1 MKSFLKL
8 TDVNSPDLYSILNEN
23 VRRIKVPDLH
33 IPNDWSNDAKNPSDS
48 DESDEEN
55 VYVCVCMSNALLQS

>member
-1 MKSFLKL
+1 MKFFLKP
-8 TDVNSPDLYSILNEN
+8 TDVNSPDLLYSILYEN
-23 VRRIKVPDLH
+23 VRRIKVLDLH
-33 IPNDWSNDAKNPSDS
+33 IPNDWTNDAKNPT

>member
-8 TDVNSPDLYSILNEN
+8 TDVNSPDLYSMLNEN
-23 VRRIKVPDLH
+23 VRRI
-33 IPNDWSNDAKNPSDS
+33 NPSDS

>member
-8 TDVNSPDLYSILNEN
+8 TDVNSPILYSMLNEN
-23 VRRIKVPDLH
+23 VRRIKVLDLH
-33 IPNDWSNDAKNPSDS
+33 IPNDWTNVSKNPSDS
-48 DESDEEN
+48 HESDEEN